1 MQLGVAKEAT
11 CNIKKLLLIK
21 AEMQAEQGGA
31 KGVLRAGRLSLPLNS
46 IENFRN
52 KFIK

>member
-21 AEMQAEQGGA
+21 AEMQAEQGGVT
-31 KGVLRAGRLSLPLNS
+31 GGTPCRPFVSS
-46 IENFRN
+46 I
-52 KFIK
+52 KFN